1 VDEKGY
7 DVYEY
12 ILTDNSKGSYRL
24 SARELIEVSACEAV
38 EAGKVLGLKE
48 VRLEGYSDG
57 VLNEVHPNV
66 LRDKIMAMVR
76 EVKADIVMSWDPFA
90 PYEDHPDHRIVSMAT
105 LEAASFAGN
114 PLFHPEHKHPPYMV
128 TEAYWFA
135 KHPWNAELYVD
146 ISKSIDKKIEALL
159 THDCQMALTVDALL
173 AEARALGADISALRS
188 LGPDGHR
195 AVIDAGIRRF
205 CAEIGEQAGMAYAEQ
220 FRYEKM
226 GMLDRLLG
234 TSYIEPD
241 FAF

>member
-1 VDEKGY
+1 
-7 DVYEY
+7 
-12 ILTDNSKGSYRL
+12 
-24 SARELIEVSACEAV
+24 
-38 EAGKVLGLKE
+38 
-48 VRLEGYSDG
+48 
-57 VLNEVHPNV
+57 
-66 LRDKIMAMVR
+66 
-76 EVKADIVMSWDPFA
+76 
-90 PYEDHPDHRIVSMAT
+90 MAT

-114 PLFHPEHKHPPYMV
+114 PLFHPEHKHPPYTV

-146 ISKSIDKKIEALL
+146 ISKTIDKKVQALL
-159 THDCQMALTVDALL
+159 KHDCQMVLTVDALV
-173 AEARALGADISALRS
+173 AEARVLGADVSALQG

-234 TSYIEPD
+234 TSYVEPD